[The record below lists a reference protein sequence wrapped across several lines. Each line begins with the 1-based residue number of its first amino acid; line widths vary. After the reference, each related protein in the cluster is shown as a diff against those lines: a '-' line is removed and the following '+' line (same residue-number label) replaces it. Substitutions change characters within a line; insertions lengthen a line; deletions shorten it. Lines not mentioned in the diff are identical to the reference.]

1 MTSGILYKNIVI
13 VRKMGGSMKILV
25 LNGSPRMQG
34 NTIGMIRAFE
44 KGAKKV
50 GHEVVVIAVC
60 RKKLLDV

>member
-1 MTSGILYKNIVI
+1 
-13 VRKMGGSMKILV
+13 MKILV
-25 LNGSPRMQG
+25 LNGSPKMQG

-50 GHEVVVIAVC
+50 GHEVVSVDVC